1 MKDRIQ
7 DDLSRV
13 TELFSQ
19 LASDARNNLQG
30 ASETIGQRLNLVSRE
45 EFETQKTVVERLRL
59 QLDQLQTRLDQLED

>member
-45 EFETQKTVVERLRL
+45 EFETQRTVVERLRL